1 MKIKTS
7 ITLTD
12 TLVVD
17 MDKVCGGAG
26 QRSAF
31 VEAAIR
37 SKLDHI
43 ARQLRDEKD
52 LSIINAQAETLN
64 QEAEDTIDW
73 QTL

>member
-12 TLVVD
+12 TLVAD
-17 MDKVCGGAG
+17 MDKICGGAG

-37 SKLDHI
+37 SKLDQMM
-43 ARQLRDEKD
+43 RQLRDEKD
-52 LSIINAQAETLN
+52 LSIINENAETLN
-64 QEAEDTIDW
+64 REAEDTLDW
-73 QTL
+73 QTM